1 MHPPTDGSVVVAQT
15 KGTITII
22 TGCMFSGK
30 TTLLLDR
37 LTALPHQAVQVFKHS
52 IDRRC
57 GRGTIATHTGRT
69 HQATPIQS
77 SAELA
82 PLLRSD
88 TRTVAIDEAHFFD
101 DALSDVIDG
110 VARRGMDILVTALD
124 RDSWGRP
131 FPSVE
136 SVMAT
141 ADATIALKAV
151 CVRCAAEAE
160 RTQRLTPIVNGEM
173 VGGAEDY
180 EARCVACWTAPPEPP
195 PV

>member
-69 HQATPIQS
+69 HRATPIQS
-77 SAELA
+77 SADLV
-82 PLLRSD
+82 PLVRSD

-101 DALSDVIDG
+101 DALSDVIDAL
-110 VARRGMDILVTALD
+110 ARRGVGVVMTALD

-131 FPSVE
+131 FPSVQR
-136 SVMAT
+136 VMAG
-141 ADATIALKAV
+141 ADITIALKAV
-151 CVRCAAEAE
+151 CARCALEAV

-173 VGGAEDY
+173 VGGADHY
-180 EARCVACWTAPPEPP
+180 EPRCIACWTPPPEPP